1 MTVKKPDQALADYS
15 PKDANWDGERAITQL
30 MSEFLFE
37 MERYER
43 WAERMDG
50 CTRTLRFGELV
61 NMETGE
67 INPKLVNAFFCHCR
81 HCRICDGRKALVRM
95 GRFKQQLPKIEQE
108 HPKARWIL
116 LTLTVPNPPVNELRE
131 TLGAMNKAWT
141 RLIKRKA
148 FKLFWAGLEPPK
160 SPKTKPAMI
169 THTHTFTCCFW
180 CLHQCLAVSN
190 T

>member
-1 MTVKKPDQALADYS
+1 MERNIAPRCINSTTKTHVCNAKDNQKALTVKKPDQALADYS

-67 INPKLVNAFFCHCR
+67 INPKLVNAFSA
-81 HCRICDGRKALVRM
+81 IVAIAVYVM
-95 GRFKQQLPKIEQE
+95 GVK
-108 HPKARWIL
+108 RWYVWGGSSSNCL
-116 LTLTVPNPPVNELRE
+116 RLSRSTL
-131 TLGAMNKAWT
+131 
-141 RLIKRKA
+141 
-148 FKLFWAGLEPPK
+148 
-160 SPKTKPAMI
+160 KPAGY
-169 THTHTFTCCFW
+169 C
-180 CLHQCLAVSN
+180 
-190 T
+190 